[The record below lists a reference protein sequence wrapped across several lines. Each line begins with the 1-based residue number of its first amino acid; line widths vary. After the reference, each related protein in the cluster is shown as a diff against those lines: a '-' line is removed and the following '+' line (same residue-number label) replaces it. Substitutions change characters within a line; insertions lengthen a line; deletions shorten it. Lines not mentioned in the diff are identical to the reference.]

1 MSYVCFDITKLLKF
15 SMHTFPSC
23 LNFFPSFWRPF
34 ILFTGFSQPYSSTL
48 RWVVYNC
55 KETSLTNLTLDF
67 LLCKSYLFYN
77 VTYPVT
83 LYITYLHLFSVALPV
98 PCHMVNSRGNINVVY
113 MYTGSAEAKSVCHGS
128 TIGLKGTSTL
138 FMLSLHP
145 IQKNALR
152 RKWQPT
158 PVFLPGEFHDQGS
171 LVGYSPRCCK
181 VLGMT
186 KHIAQHFVLFFTFT
200 VATAFS

>member
-1 MSYVCFDITKLLKF
+1 M
-15 SMHTFPSC
+15 
-23 LNFFPSFWRPF
+23 
-34 ILFTGFSQPYSSTL
+34 
-48 RWVVYNC
+48 
-55 KETSLTNLTLDF
+55 TNLTLDF

-158 PVFLPGEFHDQGS
+158 PVFLPGKSHEQGS
-171 LVGYSPRCCK
+171 LVSCSPWDLK
-181 VLGMT
+181 ESDMT
-186 KHIAQHFVLFFTFT
+186 
-200 VATAFS
+200 